1 MTNNVREIVV
11 QQMKMIECKSVVG
24 ARGILFQKNVRRKN
38 VYDNTN
44 MIFLLKCIQIKYE
57 RNFLRS

>member
-44 MIFLLKCIQIKYE
+44 ISFIKCIQIKYE

>member
-44 MIFLLKCIQIKYE
+44 IYIVYQYNK
-57 RNFLRS
+57 

>member
-24 ARGILFQKNVRRKN
+24 ARGILFQKNVKMC
-38 VYDNTN
+38 
-44 MIFLLKCIQIKYE
+44 MIIYE
-57 RNFLRS
+57 YISFKMHPN